1 MKKFRFFVHFKGCRK
16 ATDWIYCDSEMETT
30 TSFLSKRGEHNGVVD
45 EEGNTHYINW
55 DNVNYSKCEEV
66 K

>member
-1 MKKFRFFVHFKGCRK
+1 
-16 ATDWIYCDSEMETT
+16 METT

-45 EEGNTHYINW
+45 EKGNTHYINW